1 MKRQWRVPLPFQH
14 LEGNTVRLSNE
25 AWTFQPENFGELL
38 PYIQDKNITDIN
50 YNGSDVW
57 VEHLEKGIYKTDVKL
72 SKGFVEQF
80 AVRIANMVSQQ
91 FNDVNNILEA
101 ETDTLRI
108 SIIHPSVTNTGY
120 SISIRKTPAVM
131 RLTEQNMIESGYCT
145 LEILNLLKNCIRA
158 KMNMVFCGTP
168 GAGKTELLKFLTRY
182 IPVEEKVMTIEDNL
196 EIHYKEINPGAN
208 CVELKVNEDLF
219 TYTAAI
225 KAALRQNPQWVLLSE
240 ARSVEVKYLMEC
252 FSTGLHGLTTLHTD
266 DTRKIPDRIQNMMQ
280 DSYAA
285 SRMENDIY
293 GFLNVGVLLR
303 KKANGNGKVIRTVE
317 QICFFDRVNN
327 ENMAYL
333 MVHNGNLVSREIS
346 ENLLNKFERENIKDP
361 FCG

>member
-1 MKRQWRVPLPFQH
+1 M
-14 LEGNTVRLSNE
+14 RLSNE
-25 AWTFQPENFGELL
+25 AWNFQEDNFGELL
-38 PYIQDKNITDIN
+38 PYVKDTNITDIN

-57 VEHLEKGIYKTDVKL
+57 VEDLEKGILKTNVKL
-72 SKGFVEQF
+72 SQAFVEQF
-80 AVRIANMVSQQ
+80 STRIANMVSQQ

-131 RLTEQNMIESGYCT
+131 RLTEKGMVESGYCT
-145 LEILNLLKNCIRA
+145 QEILNLLKNCIKA

-168 GAGKTELLKFLTRY
+168 GAGKTELLKFLTSY
-182 IPVEEKVMTIEDNL
+182 IPKEEKVMTIEDNL
-196 EIHYKEINPGAN
+196 EIHYKDINPGAN
-208 CVELKVNEDLF
+208 CVELKVTEDLF
-219 TYTAAI
+219 SYTHAI

-240 ARSVEVKYLMEC
+240 ARSVEVKYLIEC

-266 DTRKIPDRIQNMMQ
+266 DTRKIPDRIKNMMQ
-280 DSYAA
+280 DAYAA

-303 KKANGNGKVIRTVE
+303 KKATGNGKVIRKVE
-317 QICFFDRVNN
+317 QICLFDRV
-327 ENMAYL
+327 ENKNVAYL
-333 MVHNGNLVSREIS
+333 LVENGKLVSKEVS
-346 ENLLNKFERENIKDP
+346 NNLLSKFKRENITDP
-361 FCG
+361 FQEGI

>member
-1 MKRQWRVPLPFQH
+1 M
-14 LEGNTVRLSNE
+14 RLSNE
-25 AWTFQPENFGELL
+25 VWTFQKENFGELL

-57 VEHLEKGIYKTDVKL
+57 VEHLEKGILKTDIKL
-72 SKGFVEQF
+72 SQGFVEQF

-131 RLTEQNMIESGYCT
+131 RMTEQAMIESGYCT
-145 LEILNLLKNCIRA
+145 SEILHLLKNCIRA

-182 IPVEEKVMTIEDNL
+182 IPIEEKVMTIEDNL
-196 EIHYKEINPGAN
+196 EIHYKDINPGAN

-293 GFLNVGVLLR
+293 SFLNVGILLC
-303 KKANGNGKVIRTVE
+303 KKATGNGKVFRFVD
-317 QICFFDRVNN
+317 QICLFDRIGE
-327 ENMAYL
+327 ENRKYL
-333 MVHNGNLVSREIS
+333 IVENGKVVSREIS
-346 ENLLNKFERENIKDP
+346 ENIRKKFQWAGIRSP
-361 FCG
+361 FLGESEGKMVCR